1 MVWTLPTSASSLMCF
16 WIPLSDWLSLILVPL
31 LIPHPCH
38 HLFLHE
44 GYSDWK
50 GYAHRESVLLN
61 LINILF
67 GALLVSISSQVM
79 TYLSYSFILGKLASL
94 FHSMTF
100 KLFRL
105 YFDTNIKP
113 KQKKLKLGSVSQQS
127 DLSMILKR
135 TECGQPWLDLVC
147 DTGIPYTCN
156 TWVVSVLA
164 RFSSG

>member
-1 MVWTLPTSASSLMCF
+1 M
-16 WIPLSDWLSLILVPL
+16 
-31 LIPHPCH
+31 
-38 HLFLHE
+38 
-44 GYSDWK
+44 
-50 GYAHRESVLLN
+50 LLN

-94 FHSMTF
+94 FHYMTF

-135 TECGQPWLDLVC
+135 TECGQP
-147 DTGIPYTCN
+147 
-156 TWVVSVLA
+156 
-164 RFSSG
+164 